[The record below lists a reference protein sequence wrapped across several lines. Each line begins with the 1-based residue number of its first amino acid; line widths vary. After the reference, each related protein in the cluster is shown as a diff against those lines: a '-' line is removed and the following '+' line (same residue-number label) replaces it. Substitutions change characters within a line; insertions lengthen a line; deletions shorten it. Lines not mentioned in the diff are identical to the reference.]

1 MITGAFIFFH
11 ICLALIT
18 TILTGI
24 FNLPV
29 NFEEQK
35 KKKNQNERVAC
46 VLITYV

>member
-35 KKKNQNERVAC
+35 KKNQNERVAC